1 MIPRKI
7 LFIDDETDYCLL
19 MKNFF
24 TKKNY
29 EVYLAHTLNDG
40 LQMIENIG
48 PDILFL
54 DNNLPD
60 GKGWDNVE
68 TIVEKNPHLQ
78 LYLAS
83 AYYKGE
89 KIFSE
94 YPQVTVWQ
102 KPLSLKLLKET
113 F

>member
-1 MIPRKI
+1 MSNLKI
-7 LFIDDETDYCLL
+7 LIIDDETDYCLL
-19 MKNFF
+19 MKNYFS
-24 TKKNY
+24 KKNY
-29 EVYLAHTLNDG
+29 EVHVAHTLTDG

-60 GKGWDNVE
+60 GKGWDSVPK
-68 TIVEKNPHLQ
+68 IVEKNPHLRA
-78 LYLAS
+78 YLAS

-89 KIFSE
+89 NIFSE
-94 YPQVTVWQ
+94 FPQVVVWQ
-102 KPLSLKLLKET
+102 KPLSMKMLQDI

>member
-1 MIPRKI
+1 MLKVKI

-24 TKKNY
+24 TSRNY
-29 EVYLAHTLNDG
+29 EVFIANTLQEG
-40 LQMIENIG
+40 IALLESIQPE
-48 PDILFL
+48 ILFL

-60 GKGWDNVE
+60 GKGWDKVPE
-68 TIVEKNPHLQ
+68 IVEKNPRAKM
-78 LYLAS
+78 YLVS

-89 KIFSE
+89 NLFTE
-94 YPQVTVWQ
+94 YPQITIWE
-102 KPLSLKLLKET
+102 KPLSFEVLMKQ